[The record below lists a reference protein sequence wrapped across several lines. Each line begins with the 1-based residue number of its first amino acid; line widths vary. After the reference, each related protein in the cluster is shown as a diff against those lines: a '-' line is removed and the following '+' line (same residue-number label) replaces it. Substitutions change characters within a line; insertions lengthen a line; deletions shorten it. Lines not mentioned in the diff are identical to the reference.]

1 MRRGDRPRNKRPI
14 PRFFQDPLGFY
25 HRNKRCDFYG
35 LAWNPETVF
44 GLISY
49 YHRGTVTMT
58 DIDDLG
64 TSHVPAIDWRE
75 LFTWALLIG
84 LMAGLTLVLIAK

>member
-1 MRRGDRPRNKRPI
+1 
-14 PRFFQDPLGFY
+14 
-25 HRNKRCDFYG
+25 

-44 GLISY
+44 GLIFY
-49 YHRGTVTMT
+49 YHRGTVAMT
-58 DIDDLG
+58 DRDDLG

-75 LFTWALLIG
+75 LFTWTLLIG